1 MLALF
6 AVQAASAIANA
17 RTHRAEQRAR
27 ADLEALIETSPVGV
41 VLFDAK
47 NGLPVS
53 FNREARRIVETL
65 RTPGNPPE
73 QLIEVLSC
81 RRVDG
86 REVSLSEFPMAQ
98 QLSAGET
105 VGAEEIVL
113 SVPDGRSVRTLV
125 NSNPIHAADGPVES
139 VVVTMQDLAP
149 LDEIERMRTEF
160 LGLVSH
166 ELRTPLAAIMG
177 SAGTLL
183 DASQTLDPA
192 EQREFLRVI
201 DEQARHMRALIGDLL
216 NAGRIETGTLSVA
229 PEPSE
234 MAELVEQAKSTFL
247 GGGGGGRHAIVID
260 LPTALPRAMAD
271 RRRIVQVL
279 NNLLANAARHAPES
293 SPIRIAALRE
303 GDHVAVSVRD
313 EGRGV
318 APELLPQLFDK
329 HAGAGDGGTAAGYG
343 LGLAIC
349 KGLMEAHGGRIRADS
364 AGAGR
369 GTTVTFTIPVA
380 GESGEAAPGPPPA
393 ARETGE
399 RPHILVVDDD
409 PLTLRSALEAPV
421 HLGREVLQEQRVH
434 RALEAVM
441 QLVDL
446 AFRQGDD
453 HDVREAQVLVEGRN
467 VGLVA
472 AHPVEGLG
480 DNDFERA
487 PPRVLQKRPDAGP
500 EVHAVF
506 QDGGFFVEVPAIFQ
520 PSRSARTQQ
529 MRNWSSMEAALCRSD
544 E

>member
-98 QLSAGET
+98 QFSAGET

-177 SAGTLL
+177 STGTLL

-216 NAGRIETGTLSVA
+216 NAGHIETGTLSVA

-234 MAELVEQAKSTFL
+234 MAELVEQTKSTFL
-247 GGGGGGRHAIVID
+247 GGGGGGLRPGARD
-260 LPTALPRAMAD
+260 LQGPDGGARRAHPGGQ
-271 RRRIVQVL
+271 RRRRPRHHGHLHDPGRRRVRRSG
-279 NNLLANAARHAPES
+279 ARPAP
-293 SPIRIAALRE
+293 
-303 GDHVAVSVRD
+303 
-313 EGRGV
+313 RG
-318 APELLPQLFDK
+318 Q
-329 HAGAGDGGTAAGYG
+329 GDG
-343 LGLAIC
+343 
-349 KGLMEAHGGRIRADS
+349 RA
-364 AGAGR
+364 
-369 GTTVTFTIPVA
+369 
-380 GESGEAAPGPPPA
+380 
-393 ARETGE
+393 
-399 RPHILVVDDD
+399 
-409 PLTLRSALEAPV
+409 
-421 HLGREVLQEQRVH
+421 
-434 RALEAVM
+434 
-441 QLVDL
+441 
-446 AFRQGDD
+446 
-453 HDVREAQVLVEGRN
+453 
-467 VGLVA
+467 A
-472 AHPVEGLG
+472 AHPGG
-480 DNDFERA
+480 RRRPADA
-487 PPRVLQKRPDAGP
+487 PLRVRGPGASWPRGP
-500 EVHAVF
+500 SGTA
-506 QDGGFFVEVPAIFQ
+506 
-520 PSRSARTQQ
+520 RS
-529 MRNWSSMEAALCRSD
+529 SCP
-544 E
+544 